1 MTIRRVEIMAVK
13 RSLRKYLSEYALEC
27 LSKSKR
33 IGIEEVEQILK
44 IVMEYEERFGKP
56 DVIVVMDRRGKE
68 VESIE
73 LWFPEGNW
81 EEWGELVKEFKGK
94 MEVSGLGH
102 LKGMIVIVCVRGLVE

>member
-1 MTIRRVEIMAVK
+1 
-13 RSLRKYLSEYALEC
+13 
-27 LSKSKR
+27 
-33 IGIEEVEQILK
+33 
-44 IVMEYEERFGKP
+44 
-56 DVIVVMDRRGKE
+56 MDRRGKE

-81 EEWGELVKEFKGK
+81 EEWGELVKEFKGR